1 MGAHGPGVRDDL
13 GSVCISSFLFL
24 VTFVLF
30 YANYYLHQRKEDG
43 YQHEEVSSSLDLDLS
58 IQLILEE
65 KSKKLS
71 TSTQCDE
78 SAQESKTELFVQLG
92 TAGENSLNS
101 AELAAR
107 QFTSHLKDQH
117 QGRCLGKLLLTQYQ
131 TDTSILSF
139 ITLKISN

>member
-1 MGAHGPGVRDDL
+1 MGAHASLVRDDF
-13 GSVCISSFLFL
+13 VKDFCISSFLLL
-24 VTFVLF
+24 VTVVLF
-30 YANYYLHQRKEDG
+30 YGNYCLHQRKEDG
-43 YQHEEVSSSLDLDLS
+43 YQHEEVSSSLDLGLS

-78 SAQESKTELFVQLG
+78 S
-92 TAGENSLNS
+92 
-101 AELAAR
+101 R
-107 QFTSHLKDQH
+107 QCTSHLKDQH
-117 QGRCLGKLLLTQYQ
+117 QGRCLGKLLLKQYQ